1 MRYVKKQLLFPCLL
15 NKNTIS
21 DNAILVV
28 YLCDSVDLG
37 TVFIRSVSEGL
48 VLGLWLGLNNNSL

>member
-37 TVFIRSVSEGL
+37 SVFIRSVSEGL